1 MSSNVDEVIRM
12 MRTGLA
18 GPVSG
23 LAPADVAADVE
34 QISPNVPITASQ
46 LSVRFLTG
54 FRSGFTNLTL
64 EVNGV
69 DSALTCGGSALHI
82 FSCTDLTHTVLVP
95 PAATLSFKVGNN
107 SFPGDV
113 IISWIAELTPGQSGT

>member
-34 QISPNVPITASQ
+34 QISPN
-46 LSVRFLTG
+46 VRFLTG